1 MEQQT
6 YPLFEDWIR
15 IWKKEEKIYHLN
27 FTKLILDGII
37 NLEKDSFVKT
47 DPASHLTEEAHAN
60 IFTKSIIN
68 LLNNY

>member
-1 MEQQT
+1 MRSRWS
-6 YPLFEDWIR
+6 YVYFAFYLLLGIVLLF
-15 IWKKEEKIYHLN
+15 LNN